1 MTEKLN
7 NLTGDG
13 GTMSELIASGDS
25 ASAANVVAAC
35 AGMLNI
41 AAAEAASTSVAT
53 TMAPYTTDVPTTGM
67 NLPRCLKIHNDSS
80 VTELAF

>member
-7 NLTGDG
+7 NLTGEG
-13 GTMSELIASGDS
+13 STMSQLIASGDS

-41 AAAEAASTSVAT
+41 AAAESASTSVAT
-53 TMAPYTTDVPTTGM
+53 TMAPYTTGAATTGM
-67 NLPRCLKIHNDSS
+67 NLSS
-80 VTELAF
+80 FMKYRALWLSF